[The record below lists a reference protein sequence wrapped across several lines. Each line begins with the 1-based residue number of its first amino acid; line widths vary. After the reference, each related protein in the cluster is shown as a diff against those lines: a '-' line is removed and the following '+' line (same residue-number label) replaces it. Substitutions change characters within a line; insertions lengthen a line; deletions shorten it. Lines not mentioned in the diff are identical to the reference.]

1 MGFVVKEFEI
11 RDEKVLDFL
20 VKKLGF
26 SLREAKRA
34 IDRGR
39 VSVNG
44 KRITQKSQKASGK
57 LKCIMF
63 EPNGYGLKPLFETTH
78 FAVFDKP
85 SGIAIHPKK
94 LANTKSL
101 LDDVRAMWG
110 NDANLVHRLDKETSG
125 LVMASK
131 NKFSESILKKMFQE
145 KEVKKS
151 YLALVKGHL
160 KKEMTIK
167 KPIAVNKDEN
177 IKVKVLIHPEGKESI
192 TIVKPLKIFNDYTLV
207 ECDLLT
213 GRQHQI
219 RVHLYSI
226 GHPIVGDPLY
236 GVDNEFADRYLKK
249 LANEEERIE
258 KTGAKRLM
266 LHSYRL
272 EFNFM
277 NNKYVIISDSF
288 EKEVKSFVEGL
299 YR

>member
-11 RDEKVLDFL
+11 KNQKVLNFL
-20 VKKLGF
+20 VEQLGF

-39 VSVNG
+39 VSVND
-44 KRITQKSQKASGK
+44 KRITQKSAKVSGK
-57 LKCIMF
+57 LKCIVF
-63 EPNGYGLKPLFETTH
+63 EPNGYGLKPIFETTH

-85 SGIAIHPKK
+85 SGVAIHPKK

-101 LDDVRAMWG
+101 LDDVRALWG
-110 NDANLVHRLDKETSG
+110 NEANLVHRLDKETSG

-131 NKFSESILKKMFQE
+131 NKFAESILKKMFQD
-145 KEVKKS
+145 KEIQKT
-151 YLALVKGHL
+151 YIALVKGHL
-160 KKEMTIK
+160 EKEMTIK

-192 TIVKPLKIFNDYTLV
+192 TIIKPIKKIGPNTLV
-207 ECDLLT
+207 ECIPLT

-219 RVHLYSI
+219 RVHLFSI

-236 GVDNEFADRYLKK
+236 GVDNDFADRYLNK
-249 LANEEERIE
+249 LVDEEERVK

-266 LHSYRL
+266 LHAKKI
-272 EFNFM
+272 EFEFM
-277 NNKYVIISDSF
+277 NNKYVIVSDSF
-288 EKEVKSFVEGL
+288 EKELKT
-299 YR
+299 

>member
-1 MGFVVKEFEI
+1 MGFVVKEFDI

-26 SLREAKRA
+26 NVREAKRA

-39 VSVNG
+39 VSVND
-44 KRITQKSQKASGK
+44 KRITKKSQRASGT
-57 LKCIMF
+57 LKCILF
-63 EPNGYGLKPLFETTH
+63 EPNGYGLKPIFETAH

-85 SGIAIHPKK
+85 NGVAIHPKK

-101 LDDVRAMWG
+101 LDDVRALWG
-110 NDANLVHRLDKETSG
+110 NNANLVHRLDKETSG
-125 LVMASK
+125 FVMASK
-131 NKFSESILKKMFQE
+131 NKFAESVLKRAFQD
-145 KEVKKS
+145 KEIQKK

-160 KKEMTIK
+160 EKDLTIK

-192 TIVKPLKIFNDYTLV
+192 TIIKPVKKIGKNTLV
-207 ECDLLT
+207 ECIPLT

-236 GVDNEFADRYLKK
+236 GVDNNFADRYLNK
-249 LANEEERIE
+249 LVTEKERIE

-266 LHSYRL
+266 LHAYYL
-272 EFNFM
+272 EFMFM
-277 NNKYVIISDSF
+277 NNKYVITSRNF
-288 EKEVKSFVEGL
+288 KELSEN
-299 YR
+299 

>member
-11 RDEKVLDFL
+11 NNEKVLDFL

-39 VSVNG
+39 VSVDG
-44 KRITQKSQKASGK
+44 KKITHKSQKATGK

-63 EPNGYGLKPLFETTH
+63 EPNGYGLKPIFETTH
-78 FAVFDKP
+78 FAIFDKP
-85 SGIAIHPKK
+85 SGVAIHPKK

-101 LDDVRAMWG
+101 LDDVRALWG

-131 NKFSESILKKMFQE
+131 NKFAESILKRAFQD
-145 KEVKKS
+145 KDIKKT
-151 YLALVKGHL
+151 YLALVKGKL
-160 KKEMTIK
+160 QKPLTIK

-192 TIVKPLKIFNDYTLV
+192 TIVKPIKVYNNYTLV

-236 GVDNEFADRYLKK
+236 GVDNDFADKYLNK
-249 LANEEERIE
+249 LVSEEERI
-258 KTGAKRLM
+258 KITGADRLM
-266 LHSYRL
+266 LHSYKL
-272 EFNFM
+272 EFEFM
-277 NNKYVIISDSF
+277 NNKYVIKSNSF
-288 EKEVKSFVEGL
+288 EKALKKVIKS
-299 YR
+299 

>member
-1 MGFVVKEFEI
+1 MGFVVKEFDI
-11 RDEKVLDFL
+11 KDEKVLDFL

-26 SLREAKRA
+26 NIREAKRA

-39 VSVNG
+39 VSIND
-44 KRITQKSQKASGK
+44 KRVTKKSQRATGK
-57 LKCIMF
+57 LKCILF
-63 EPNGYGLKPLFETTH
+63 EPNGYGLKPIFETTH

-85 SGIAIHPKK
+85 SGVAIHPKK

-101 LDDVRAMWG
+101 LDDVRALWG

-131 NKFSESILKKMFQE
+131 NKFSESVLKRAFQD
-145 KEVKKS
+145 KEIQKK
-151 YLALVKGHL
+151 YLAIVKGHL
-160 KKEMTIK
+160 KKEITIK

-177 IKVKVLIHPEGKESI
+177 IKVKVIIHPEGKESI
-192 TIVKPLKIFNDYTLV
+192 TLIKPIKKIGHNTLV
-207 ECDLLT
+207 ECIPLT

-236 GVDNEFADRYLKK
+236 GVDNNFADRYLNK
-249 LANEEERIE
+249 LVSPEERIE

-266 LHSYRL
+266 LHAYYL
-272 EFNFM
+272 EFMFM
-277 NNKYVIISDSF
+277 NNKYIITSRNF
-288 EKEVKSFVEGL
+288 EGL
-299 YR
+299 SGN

>member
-1 MGFVVKEFEI
+1 MGFIIKEFEI
-11 RDEKVLDFL
+11 NNEKILDFL

-26 SLREAKRA
+26 NIREAKRA

-44 KRITQKSQKASGK
+44 KRITQKGARASGI
-57 LKCIMF
+57 LKCIVF
-63 EPNGYGLKPLFETTH
+63 EPNGYGLRPIFETAH

-85 SGIAIHPKK
+85 SGVAIHPKK

-101 LDDVRAMWG
+101 LDDVRALWG

-131 NKFSESILKKMFQE
+131 NKFAESILKKMFQD
-145 KEVKKS
+145 KEIQKTYV
-151 YLALVKGHL
+151 ALVKGYL
-160 KKEMTIK
+160 DKEITIK

-192 TIVKPLKIFNDYTLV
+192 TIIKPRKRIGENTLV
-207 ECDLLT
+207 ECIPLT

-226 GHPIVGDPLY
+226 GHPIIGDPLY
-236 GVDNEFADRYLKK
+236 GVDNDFADRYLNK
-249 LANEEERIE
+249 LVDEKERIE
-258 KTGAKRLM
+258 KTGARRLM
-266 LHSYRL
+266 LHAKKI
-272 EFNFM
+272 EFEFM
-277 NNKYVIISDSF
+277 NNKYVIVSDSF
-288 EKEVKSFVEGL
+288 EKEIKQLS
-299 YR
+299 